1 MGLRIFS
8 GAFPLGI
15 LLISHDEAQLIRRA
29 KGGDRAAF
37 AEIYNR
43 HYTAIYRYV
52 YWRVHSVSVAEDLAG
67 EVFLRLVEKIDRYT
81 PRGKPILAW
90 LYTVAR
96 NLASDHHRRQGNAAL
111 LPLEEWVPAPGP
123 GPVELAEREQV
134 NDCLARSLRHLTE
147 EQRLVILHK
156 VVESRSN
163 REVASLLN
171 KTEGAIKSLQHRGLA
186 SLRRAAREEG
196 CYEP

>member
-1 MGLRIFS
+1 
-8 GAFPLGI
+8 
-15 LLISHDEAQLIRRA
+15 LIRRA
-29 KGGDRAAF
+29 KQGDRAAF

-67 EVFLRLVEKIDRYT
+67 EVFLRLVEKIDLYT

-96 NLASDHHRRQGNAAL
+96 NLANDHHRHRGNAAV
-111 LPLEEWVPAPGP
+111 LPLEDWVPARGP
-123 GPVELAEREQV
+123 GPLDLAHQGQV
-134 NDCLARSLRHLTE
+134 NDCLARALMCLTE
-147 EQRLVILHK
+147 EQRLVIMHK
-156 VVESRSN
+156 LVEGRSN
-163 REVASLLN
+163 REVAALLN
-171 KTEGAIKSLQHRGLA
+171 KTEGAIKSLQHRALA
-186 SLRRAAREEG
+186 SLRRAVLRQG